1 LTLLFTGKIS
11 RGAARRDSGSRFC
24 GGAVTA
30 GRQKKIR
37 FGRFNAHFEL
47 VWQQSNNAIVAG
59 GGFVLGG
66 IVTKGC
72 HGDTLIWS
80 ITRRRY
86 TQEQIADV
94 VGIPRQTITDKIK
107 NFAENGQMSEI
118 GKTFTPLLYNKKA
131 GSILNPASSLHSR
144 LSSFS

>member
-59 GGFVLGG
+59 GGFVLSGIGG
-66 IVTKGC
+66 RRASGPP
-72 HGDTLIWS
+72 TL
-80 ITRRRY
+80 
-86 TQEQIADV
+86 
-94 VGIPRQTITDKIK
+94 
-107 NFAENGQMSEI
+107 
-118 GKTFTPLLYNKKA
+118 LLVA
-131 GSILNPASSLHSR
+131 GSAGVLLAKLKVLPKMDKCPKWVKLSNRCFTAAAYPPARQS
-144 LSSFS
+144 